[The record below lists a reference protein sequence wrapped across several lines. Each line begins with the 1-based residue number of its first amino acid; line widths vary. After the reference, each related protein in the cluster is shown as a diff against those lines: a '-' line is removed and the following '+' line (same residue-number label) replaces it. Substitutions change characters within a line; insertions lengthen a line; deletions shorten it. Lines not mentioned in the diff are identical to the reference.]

1 MRNKM
6 IMLIILCAF
15 WLCGCAKESTEE
27 NGFRLYSINEE
38 EFSLVSQP
46 YQPKAEDTEAFMT
59 ELLELSG
66 QEDSLFLPEHVSVNA
81 YSLEGDILT
90 IDFSEEY
97 AALSIE
103 EEILYRAA
111 CVRNFTQI
119 PDVRYV
125 QFCVNG
131 EALLDSSGNPVGVMS
146 ADSFLEYSGKEINSY
161 KYVDMELYFAD
172 SEDSS
177 KLVVEERSVYYNSN
191 STLEKAIVEQLVKGP
206 QEDGHLSTLSSAT
219 KIVSVS
225 VADGIA
231 YVNLDEKFLNDLL
244 PVGEEVPIYSI
255 VNSLIAAGNV
265 TKVQI
270 SVNGDNKLTFRE
282 NMTLDKLYEENMEL
296 VIEK

>member
-1 MRNKM
+1 MRNIK
-6 IMLIILCAF
+6 IVLAGLCMVL
-15 WLCGCAKESTEE
+15 LCGCAEAHTEE

-38 EFSLVSQP
+38 EFSLVSRS
-46 YQPKAEDTEAFMT
+46 YQPEAEDMEDFME
-59 ELLELSG
+59 ELLKLSRE
-66 QEDSLFLPEHVSVNA
+66 EDSLFLPENVSVNA

-90 IDFSEEY
+90 IDFSGEY
-97 AALSIE
+97 ANLSIE

-119 PDVRYV
+119 PNVRYV
-125 QFCVNG
+125 QFLVNG
-131 EALLDSSGNPVGVMS
+131 EVLSDSSGNPVGVMS

-161 KYVDMELYFAD
+161 QYVEMELYFAD

-177 KLVVEERSVYYNSN
+177 KLVAEERSVYYNSN

-206 QEDGHLSTLSSAT
+206 QKEGHLATLSPST
-219 KIVSVS
+219 RIVSVS

-265 TKVQI
+265 SKVQI
-270 SVNGDNKLTFRE
+270 SVNGDSKLTFRE
-282 NMTLDKLYEENMEL
+282 NMTLDKLYEENRKL
-296 VIEK
+296 VAEE

>member
-1 MRNKM
+1 MRK
-6 IMLIILCAF
+6 IRIVLAGLCMLL
-15 WLCGCAKESTEE
+15 LCGCEAERTQED
-27 NGFRLYSINEE
+27 GFRLYSINEE
-38 EFSLVSQP
+38 EFSLVSRP
-46 YQPKAEDTEAFMT
+46 YQPEAEDMEAVVE
-59 ELLELSG
+59 ELLALS
-66 QEDSLFLPEHVSVNA
+66 QKEDSVFLPENVSVNT

-90 IDFSEEY
+90 IDFDGAY
-97 AALSIE
+97 ADLSIE

-119 PDVRYV
+119 PGVRYV
-125 QFCVNG
+125 QFTVNG

-161 KYVDMELYFAD
+161 QYVEMELYFAD

-177 KLVVEERSVYYNSN
+177 KLVTEERSVYYNSN

-206 QEDGHLSTLSSAT
+206 QEEGHLATLSAAT

-244 PVGEEVPIYSI
+244 PVGEEVPVYSI

-265 TKVQI
+265 SKVQI
-270 SVNGDNKLTFRE
+270 SVNGDSKLTFRE
-282 NMTLDKLYEENMEL
+282 NMTLDKLYEENRKL
-296 VIEK
+296 VAEE